1 MSRLVG
7 HRPHTTTSH
16 LRAVASPPTEAALL
30 LVRTIAGVLARTPIS
45 PVGLDLPGA
54 RVVPGGDGAVIHRR
68 GAEVLFVDGERVG
81 GGGARL
87 TAGAVIQVGRAR
99 WVALSSRQTAGG
111 DPYCALVDMLGGDDA
126 SIAALEQVALL
137 ARSSAPILITG
148 ESGTGKEVAAHA
160 IHALGPRAA
169 RPLVALNCAALPESL
184 AEAELFGWA
193 RGAFTGATEARQGL
207 FERADG
213 GALFLDEV
221 GELSPAMQARLLRVL
236 DTGEVRRV
244 GERETRR
251 VDVRIV
257 SATHRDLPAA
267 VRAGTFRMD
276 LLYRLRV
283 LHLSLPPLRA
293 RPGDIAA
300 LSEAM
305 LRRMGCGGLTL
316 SRATLDSLHR
326 HPWPGNV
333 RELRNVLQRAAV
345 LTAGPVIEPI
355 DLHYD
360 EAGQPLGADPS
371 PASLHPLSPAVPQ
384 RRIVEELLR
393 QGGHRRRAYEAL
405 DMPRSTFYRWMQQNR
420 QVLAAHGLDGP
431 DGRARRGWDGRAG

>member
-1 MSRLVG
+1 MSRLFG
-7 HRPHTTTSH
+7 HRPHAATSH
-16 LRAVASPPTEAALL
+16 LRAVASATSDATLL
-30 LVRTIAGVLARTPIS
+30 LVRTIDGVLVRTPIS
-45 PVGLDLPGA
+45 SAGLDLPGA
-54 RVVPGGDGAVIHRR
+54 RVVPGEGGALIHRR
-68 GAEVLFVDGERVG
+68 GAEVLLVDGERVG
-81 GGGARL
+81 GGGSRL

-99 WVALSSRQTAGG
+99 WVALSSRQTASG

-137 ARSSAPILITG
+137 ARTSAPILITG

-160 IHALGPRAA
+160 IHALGARAA

-316 SRATLDSLHR
+316 SRAALDVLRH
-326 HPWPGNV
+326 HPWLGNV

-345 LTAGPVIEPI
+345 LTAGPVIEPC
-355 DLHYD
+355 DLHLD
-360 EAGQPLGADPS
+360 EAAPPLDAAVP
-371 PASLHPLSPAVPQ
+371 PPLHPLSPAVPQ

-405 DMPRSTFYRWMQQNR
+405 DIPRSTFYRWMQQNR